1 MGKIKKIIENE
12 LVGGIQQDDIYP
24 VTSFKAVYNKS
35 NEKLDDV
42 LRRIMPVNISTE
54 YNEEHTAEELT
65 LREAVSKV
73 PTDDR
78 SLGFQATFLSANGW
92 VNYRFD
98 GQSLLDWANLGS
110 WTQIATLPE
119 VQQSADEVIS
129 SLADRQNIIDSTKYV
144 EGYFINADNG
154 VIEKNILYPAVA
166 AISGYSIVKP
176 NTDYKVFSAITD
188 TGLSSIHFYDIDMK
202 WIGKSTSLSQFTT
215 PVNAYY
221 INVCWLKTG
230 LKPSESFN
238 FEDVKKSTVIYDA
251 SLAAPTEYVPYD
263 KYMLKEYLI
272 SNSNYIKG
280 LVAQIEE
287 LQEAILDLMQT

>member
-12 LVGGIQQDDIYP
+12 LIGGIHQDDIYP

-54 YNEEHTAEELT
+54 YNEENTAEELT
-65 LREAVSKV
+65 LKEAVSKV

-98 GQSLLDWANLGS
+98 GQSLSDWANLGS

-144 EGYFINADNG
+144 AGYVINYANG
-154 VIEKNILYPAVA
+154 VIEKNTLVPRVT

-176 NTDYKVFSAITD
+176 NTDYKVFSAID
-188 TGLSSIHFYDIDMK
+188 TGLSSIHFYDIGMK

-221 INVCWLKTG
+221 INVSWVG
-230 LKPSESFN
+230 AVSKPGDSFN

-263 KYMLKEYLI
+263 KYVLKEYLI